1 MFKSF
6 LAALAIVWASF
17 FGGHAT
23 TASDQPAAVAV
34 AAPTNQTAPTSAAG
48 TSASVPSTLPAPQL
62 FPAAAPAS
70 GQPKN
75 ISAAQYANTAAAGQV
90 LGTST
95 QTTYI
100 TQEELTA
107 QLQQATNALQSVI
120 YQNDSAPN
128 SLPASGGYTN
138 DITMSSAIDQ
148 LNGTTLNNVTVNGVS
163 GLTAAEIPSDIVAA
177 NYLPLAG
184 GTLTGALLN
193 SSTASSS
200 FLGALGIGTT
210 SPSDLFAVNGPIYLA
225 DISPSATTN
234 RLYSNGGSLY
244 WAGSLVG
251 GGSVGNWTTSGGNVY
266 RASGNVG
273 IGTTS
278 PFAALSVQGS
288 GFFSGNVS
296 VANII
301 ATGTL
306 TAFNI
311 LAAASS
317 TIGNGTQTGG
327 LTISGGATTT
337 GNAYFGG
344 NVSIGTRLS
353 LSPTNGI
360 TDTQISSAAVPGLI
374 RGNNANS
381 VSTAPVSATPVA
393 PYIYFHQVQ
402 GGSWSNGIV
411 TLTLRTGTTDNYVGN
426 GVDFIT
432 ISGSTNTAYN
442 GTFPLVAA
450 TSNTVSYN
458 LATNPGTYTGGSDGG
473 YTDTNLEP
481 TVQIQPN
488 SPFGTALFL
497 TSNPNCVPDGQD
509 VAAPIL
515 AVSSG
520 YHNYTW
526 EIGCDAHSVSIWAGG
541 YRKDFSNGYTNS
553 WTSDHL
559 VAWTNSPTADPDT
572 STNDDTSFSRV
583 AAGTLGVGTGSQ
595 GSIAGT
601 LLAGSVGIGTSTPY
615 SKLTVWGPDAASS
628 TLAFNVV
635 NNAFT
640 TVFAVFDGGNA
651 QLSGT
656 LTQNS
661 DQRLKTNIE
670 SLDASSTL
678 TLIDQLN
685 PVTFNW
691 IDPNQGNGIQVGF
704 IAQQVQAIFPELVS
718 TTSATALTPG
728 GTLGLNYIGLV
739 APAISAIQALSSEV
753 QNLIAEVQ
761 GFAQSFTSAVGNFGK
776 VNTQQLCIIDSAGT
790 PICVTGDQL
799 AALLAGQLAPTSS
812 SEVSIP
818 ASTTTPPTITIM
830 GNNPAIIEV
839 GENYSDLGAIAKDSA
854 GNDLGLKY
862 FLNGAL
868 VSNIVLDTSA
878 VATDTIDYVSI
889 DTYGNTATSTR
900 TVIVEAAPNTN
911 TTTTAA
917 TSTSQ

>member
-1 MFKSF
+1 
-6 LAALAIVWASF
+6 
-17 FGGHAT
+17 
-23 TASDQPAAVAV
+23 
-34 AAPTNQTAPTSAAG
+34 
-48 TSASVPSTLPAPQL
+48 
-62 FPAAAPAS
+62 
-70 GQPKN
+70 
-75 ISAAQYANTAAAGQV
+75 
-90 LGTST
+90 
-95 QTTYI
+95 
-100 TQEELTA
+100 
-107 QLQQATNALQSVI
+107 
-120 YQNDSAPN
+120 
-128 SLPASGGYTN
+128 
-138 DITMSSAIDQ
+138 
-148 LNGTTLNNVTVNGVS
+148 
-163 GLTAAEIPSDIVAA
+163 
-177 NYLPLAG
+177 
-184 GTLTGALLN
+184 
-193 SSTASSS
+193 
-200 FLGALGIGTT
+200 
-210 SPSDLFAVNGPIYLA
+210 
-225 DISPSATTN
+225 
-234 RLYSNGGSLY
+234 
-244 WAGSLVG
+244 
-251 GGSVGNWTTSGGNVY
+251 
-266 RASGNVG
+266 
-273 IGTTS
+273 
-278 PFAALSVQGS
+278 
-288 GFFSGNVS
+288 
-296 VANII
+296 
-301 ATGTL
+301 
-306 TAFNI
+306 
-311 LAAASS
+311 
-317 TIGNGTQTGG
+317 
-327 LTISGGATTT
+327 
-337 GNAYFGG
+337 
-344 NVSIGTRLS
+344 
-353 LSPTNGI
+353 
-360 TDTQISSAAVPGLI
+360 
-374 RGNNANS
+374 
-381 VSTAPVSATPVA
+381 
-393 PYIYFHQVQ
+393 
-402 GGSWSNGIV
+402 
-411 TLTLRTGTTDNYVGN
+411 
-426 GVDFIT
+426 
-432 ISGSTNTAYN
+432 
-442 GTFPLVAA
+442 
-450 TSNTVSYN
+450 
-458 LATNPGTYTGGSDGG
+458 
-473 YTDTNLEP
+473 
-481 TVQIQPN
+481 
-488 SPFGTALFL
+488 
-497 TSNPNCVPDGQD
+497 
-509 VAAPIL
+509 
-515 AVSSG
+515 VSSG

-541 YRKDFSNGYTNS
+541 YRKDFSNSYTNS

-628 TLAFNVV
+628 ALAFNVV
-635 NNAFT
+635 NNAST

-776 VNTQQLCIIDSAGT
+776 VNTQQLCITDSAGT

-839 GENYSDLGAIAKDSA
+839 GENYSDLGATAKDSA